1 MRLQLQFRSGH
12 HAGHVLEFTAP
23 RVVTLG
29 RSSQSDVQIYDERI
43 SRRHCQIALDD
54 AGARVRD
61 LSSGN
66 GTYVNGVEVRETA
79 LADGDLLMLGRTEIC
94 LRMSKAPAM
103 PAPPPVGTAA
113 YTAFHPGQLNLSAQ
127 GQPAPPPPAPWASPA
142 TAPAG
147 PVGAGL
153 GAVPPQ
159 FAARPTVTEGQ
170 QPVCALCRQVIPAP
184 DLVKSVEH
192 RGTWL
197 CPRCAPR
204 VEIPGYQ
211 IERVLGEGANGVV
224 YLARWLRPRPNLNLP
239 PNVPVALKVLKVRGQ
254 LTDEER
260 KRFIRE
266 ASVAAELEHRNIVRV
281 LDLAQADPYIYYS
294 MEFVQGKSL
303 KEWIKEHGPLPLP
316 AVLRIAVQVAL
327 ALEHAREHNIVHRD
341 IKPENILVQPDGV
354 AKLTDF
360 GLAKN
365 FLSAGTSN
373 LTRPGDG
380 LGTLPFMPPEQI
392 ENAISADH
400 RSDIYSF
407 GASIYN
413 MLTGRPP
420 FAPPPGGRWA
430 TLDYFT
436 NIRDQS
442 APPIAQFRGDV
453 PRVIQVMVEKAL
465 SKKPEDRYQQ
475 IAEMLA
481 LLQQFLRTEFD
492 SRQTA
497 T

>member
-1 MRLQLQFRSGH
+1 MRLQLQFRTGH
-12 HAGHVLEFTAP
+12 HTGHVLEFTAP
-23 RVVTLG
+23 RVVVLG
-29 RSSQSDVQIYDERI
+29 RSSQADVQIYDERI

-66 GTYVNGVEVRETA
+66 GTYVNQVEVRETA
-79 LADGDLLMLGRTEIC
+79 LADGDVLMLGRTEVVMRLI
-94 LRMSKAPAM
+94 KGAGAAP
-103 PAPPPVGTAA
+103 PAPLGTATQ
-113 YTAFHPGQLNLSAQ
+113 TAFHPGQVAAVQ
-127 GQPAPPPPAPWASPA
+127 GPPGGLLPQPSPAAPWPV
-142 TAPAG
+142 PAG
-147 PVGAGL
+147 PGGP
-153 GAVPPQ
+153 G
-159 FAARPTVTEGQ
+159 FAARPTVTEAQ
-170 QPVCALCRQVIPAP
+170 QPTCALCRQMISAP
-184 DLVKSVEH
+184 DLLKSVEH

-224 YLARWLRPRPNLNLP
+224 YLARWTRRGNI
-239 PNVPVALKVLKVRGQ
+239 PVALKVLKTRGQ
-254 LTDEER
+254 LTKEER
-260 KRFIRE
+260 ERFIRE

-281 LDLAQADPYIYYS
+281 YDLAEADPYLYYS

-365 FLSAGTSN
+365 IMTAGTSN

-392 ENAISADH
+392 ENALYADH

-420 FAPPPGGRWA
+420 FAPPQGKRWT

-436 NIRDQS
+436 NIRDNPP
-442 APPIAQFRGDV
+442 PPIAAVRQDV
-453 PRVIQVMVEKAL
+453 PRVLQVMVEKAMA
-465 SKKPEDRYQQ
+465 KKSSERYQQ
-475 IAEMLA
+475 VGEMLA

>member
-1 MRLQLQFRSGH
+1 MQ
-12 HAGHVLEFTAP
+12 
-23 RVVTLG
+23 
-29 RSSQSDVQIYDERI
+29 
-43 SRRHCQIALDD
+43 
-54 AGARVRD
+54 
-61 LSSGN
+61 
-66 GTYVNGVEVRETA
+66 
-79 LADGDLLMLGRTEIC
+79 
-94 LRMSKAPAM
+94 PA
-103 PAPPPVGTAA
+103 AA
-113 YTAFHPGQLNLSAQ
+113 AAQ
-127 GQPAPPPPAPWASPA
+127 GAPWAGAPPA
-142 TAPAG
+142 
-147 PVGAGL
+147 
-153 GAVPPQ
+153 

-170 QPVCALCRQVIPAP
+170 QPTCALCRQPISAP
-184 DLVKSVEH
+184 DLLKSIEH

-197 CPRCAPR
+197 CPRCSPR

-224 YLARWLRPRPNLNLP
+224 YLARWTRRGNI
-239 PNVPVALKVLKVRGQ
+239 PVALKVLKTRGQ
-254 LTDEER
+254 LTKEER
-260 KRFIRE
+260 ERFIRE

-281 LDLAQADPYIYYS
+281 YDLAEADPYLYYS

-365 FLSAGTSN
+365 IMTAGTSN

-392 ENAISADH
+392 ENALYADH

-420 FAPPPGGRWA
+420 FAPPPGGRWT

-436 NIRDQS
+436 NIRDQPP
-442 APPIAQFRGDV
+442 PPIAGVRQDV

-465 SKKPEDRYQQ
+465 AKKPTDRYQQ
-475 IAEMLA
+475 VSEMLA